1 MILSLSA
8 NVMAEGSWNLNCIS
22 SKGVSFNSSNGLS
35 EIHIKNKVSEI
46 EIQNYDLGFSDSKN
60 KVKWIGS
67 PVIISETIENSC
79 NSDQA
84 TTIFNQKVKI
94 TLNGK
99 TSIVEV
105 MCTDSVITSSG
116 LSAEENLCIEEF

>member
-22 SKGVSFNSSNGLS
+22 SKGISFSSSNGLS
-35 EIHIKNKVSEI
+35 EIQTKNKVSEI

-67 PVIISETIENSC
+67 PVIISETFENSC

-84 TTIFNQKVKI
+84 TTIFNQKVEI

-116 LSAEENLCIEEF
+116 VSAEENQCIEEF